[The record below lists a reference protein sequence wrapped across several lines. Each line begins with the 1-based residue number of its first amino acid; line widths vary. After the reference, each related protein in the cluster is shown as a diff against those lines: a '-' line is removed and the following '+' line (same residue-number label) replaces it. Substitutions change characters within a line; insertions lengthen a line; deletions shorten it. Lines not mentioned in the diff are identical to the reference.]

1 MKNQLLIAVPI
12 VWTNENFTEGK
23 KSLETH
29 RRCSYLPFCNKKLK
43 LAGSN

>member
-23 KSLETH
+23 KSLEPTEDVH
-29 RRCSYLPFCNKKLK
+29 ICLFVIKN
-43 LAGSN
+43 